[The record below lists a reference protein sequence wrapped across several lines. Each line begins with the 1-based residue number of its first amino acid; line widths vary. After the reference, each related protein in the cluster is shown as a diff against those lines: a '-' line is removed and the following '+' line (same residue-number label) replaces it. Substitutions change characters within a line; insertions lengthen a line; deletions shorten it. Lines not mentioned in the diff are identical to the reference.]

1 MITSRASCDAPDVGT
16 APTLSLSRIGMAM
29 GANVACWA
37 GQYQHAVTAAHE
49 PHAPDLDGTA
59 EITPSAEHV
68 PKGLQ

>member
-1 MITSRASCDAPDVGT
+1 
-16 APTLSLSRIGMAM
+16 M

-49 PHAPDLDGTA
+49 PVTLDLDGTA
-59 EITPSAEHV
+59 EGTPSAEHV